1 MKTTVTLHAFQS
13 AFKSLRPHSFS
24 YEGLEVLFNYFED
37 CELGTGEEVELDVI
51 GICCEYTE
59 DTTVSIANAYN
70 IDIVG
75 LDDDEA
81 AQEVQEFLEI
91 HTTLVGEV
99 AGGFVYV
106 SF

>member
-1 MKTTVTLHAFQS
+1 MKTTVTLHDFQS

-37 CELGTGEEVELDVI
+37 YELGIGETIEFDVI
-51 GICCEYTE
+51 GICCEYAE
-59 DTTVSIANAYN
+59 DTTVSIANAYG

-75 LDDDEA
+75 LGDDEA
-81 AQEVQEFLEI
+81 SQEVSEFLEM
-91 HTTLVGEV
+91 HTTLVGDV
-99 AGGFVYV
+99 ANGFVYA

>member
-1 MKTTVTLHAFQS
+1 MKTTVTLHDFQS

-37 CELGTGEEVELDVI
+37 YKLGTGEELELDVI

-59 DTTVSIANAYN
+59 DTTVSIANAYG

-81 AQEVQEFLEI
+81 SQEVCEFLEV
-91 HTTLVGEV
+91 HTTLIGKV
-99 AGGFVYV
+99 ANGFVYL

>member
-1 MKTTVTLHAFQS
+1 MKTTITLHDFQS

-24 YEGLEVLFNYFED
+24 YEGLEALFNYFED

-59 DTTVSIANAYN
+59 DTTTSIANAYN
-70 IDIVG
+70 IEITG
-75 LDDDEA
+75 LDEDEA
-81 AQEVQEFLEI
+81 AQEVQEFLEM

-99 AGGFVYV
+99 AGGFVYL